1 MSYRVLF
8 KRLKMSFERPDNS
21 ISFLEKVATVQK
33 LQHDLEA
40 RRVALD
46 RQLNT
51 RVVRM
56 DLKMAKQKSQ
66 RLEQYY
72 RKICEDERRANI
84 RNEKIR

>member
-1 MSYRVLF
+1 MASD
-8 KRLKMSFERPDNS
+8 RPNDS
-21 ISFLEKVATVQK
+21 ISFLEKVASVQR

-40 RRVALD
+40 RRMALD

-51 RVVRM
+51 SVARL

-72 RKICEDERRANI
+72 RKICEDERRAAI
-84 RNEKIR
+84 RNEKIKFLL